1 MEACIEKFST
11 GEELL
16 ASGRNPD
23 IISMDIE
30 LPGLDGMKLVR
41 LLRDNGCKAQV
52 IFITSYRKY
61 VFQAFEFHRVVL
73 ILLPWSKHDNPFLA
87 LSLL

>member
-23 IISMDIE
+23 IILMDIE

-52 IFITSYRKY
+52 
-61 VFQAFEFHRVVL
+61 
-73 ILLPWSKHDNPFLA
+73 
-87 LSLL
+87 